1 MIDLKS
7 AGLGL
12 AAGLAITA
20 AAAQAMQTQPH
31 DHQKAGQPADRS
43 MQGMQGMQGM
53 DHGQMMA
60 DPAMR
65 RQMMERMR
73 QCHEMMGQ
81 MMTHMEQSEH
91 GEHPPAQPR

>member
-1 MIDLKS
+1 MIDIKS

-12 AAGLAITA
+12 AVGLTIAA

-31 DHQKAGQPADRS
+31 DHQQAGQPA
-43 MQGMQGMQGM
+43 GHGMQGM
-53 DHGQMMA
+53 DHGGMMA

-81 MMTHMEQSEH
+81 MMTHMQQSEH
-91 GEHPPAQPR
+91 AEHPPAQPR